1 MGAVPGT
8 KSMGKSISRPG
19 GEPGRSSGTHPGSP
33 SLLVQPLISLCYYEC
48 HLHELDTRYN
58 LLKYTS
64 SSNGGITPEGARL
77 RSP

>member
-8 KSMGKSISRPG
+8 KSMGKSISCSG
-19 GEPGRSSGTHPGSP
+19 GEPGRSSRTHPESP
-33 SLLVQPLISLCYYEC
+33 SLLVQPLISLRYYEC

-64 SSNGGITPEGARL
+64 SRNGGIEPESSHL